1 MPTLLGK
8 TRSLSSRAFVKTGGC
23 ACARVTP
30 GVESDLVSVF
40 KDRGAVVTEASL
52 LLAVLF
58 LGSNFVAIKYTVG
71 EMPPLP
77 FVAARFTLAGLVALA
92 LVRAL
97 EPGGGPGRRDLFV
110 MAGVGILGVGANN
123 AAVTLGVSMTNASDT
138 ALIFA
143 SVPVWGMMLGSVL
156 GLERPTR
163 GGVIGVVVAIAGVGV
178 VVGGGLGGSGTSF
191 AGNLLVIV
199 ATVCWGSYA
208 VLSLPLLE
216 RHSPLVVAAYT
227 MLPAG
232 LAAWPFAL
240 SGLGGTEWGG
250 VGLGAWGAFAYST
263 FFVAAFGFWAWQR
276 GISGVGA
283 NRALVYQYLITLV
296 GVASGVVL
304 LGEGLTINKI
314 LGGAIILVGVYLARQ
329 R

>member
-1 MPTLLGK
+1 M
-8 TRSLSSRAFVKTGGC
+8 
-23 ACARVTP
+23 
-30 GVESDLVSVF
+30 
-40 KDRGAVVTEASL
+40 VTEASL

-58 LGSNFVAIKYTVG
+58 LGSNFVAVKYTVG
-71 EMPPLP
+71 EVPPLP

-97 EPGGGPGRRDLFV
+97 EPGGEPGRRDLLA
-110 MAGVGILGVGANN
+110 MAGVGVLGVGANN
-123 AAVTLGVSMTNASDT
+123 VAVTLGVSMTTASDT

-143 SVPVWGMMLGSVL
+143 SVPVWGMILGSVL

-163 GGVIGVVVAIAGVGV
+163 GGVLGVVVAIAGVGV
-178 VVGGGLGGSGTSF
+178 VVGGGLGGSGTSLV
-191 AGNLLVIV
+191 GNLLVIA

-208 VLSLPLLE
+208 VLSLSLLE
-216 RHSPLVVAAYT
+216 RHSPLAVAAYT

-240 SGLGGTEWGG
+240 AGLVGTDWRG
-250 VGLGAWGAFAYST
+250 VGGGAWAAFAYST

-296 GVASGVVL
+296 GVASGVAL
-304 LGEGLTINKI
+304 LGEGLTVNKI
-314 LGGAIILVGVYLARQ
+314 VGGVIILAGVYLARQ

>member
-1 MPTLLGK
+1 VGI
-8 TRSLSSRAFVKTGGC
+8 
-23 ACARVTP
+23 
-30 GVESDLVSVF
+30 F

-58 LGSNFVAIKYTVG
+58 LGSNFVAVKYTVG

-77 FVAARFTLAGLVALA
+77 FVAMRFTLAGLVALA
-92 LVRAL
+92 LVRLL
-97 EPGGGPGRRDLFV
+97 EPGGKPGRRDLLA

-123 AAVTLGVSMTNASDT
+123 VAVTLGVSMTTASDT

-143 SVPVWGMMLGSVL
+143 SVPVWGMVLGSVL

-163 GGVIGVVVAIAGVGV
+163 GGVLGVLVAIAGVGV
-178 VVGGGLGGSGTSF
+178 VVGGGLGGSGTSL

-208 VLSLPLLE
+208 VLSLPLLD

-232 LAAWPFAL
+232 LAAWPLAL
-240 SGLGGTEWGG
+240 TGLGGTGWGG
-250 VGLGAWGAFAYST
+250 VGGGAWAAFAYST

-296 GVASGVVL
+296 GVASGVAL
-304 LGEGLTINKI
+304 LGEGLTINKVV
-314 LGGAIILVGVYLARQ
+314 GGAIILAGVYLARRQ
-329 R
+329 

>member
-1 MPTLLGK
+1 MSG
-8 TRSLSSRAFVKTGGC
+8 
-23 ACARVTP
+23 
-30 GVESDLVSVF
+30 F
-40 KDRGAVVTEASL
+40 KDRAAVVTEASL

-58 LGSNFVAIKYTVG
+58 LGSNFVAVKYTVG
-71 EMPPLP
+71 EVPPLP

-97 EPGGGPGRRDLFV
+97 EPGGEPGRRDLLA
-110 MAGVGILGVGANN
+110 MAGVGVLGVGANN
-123 AAVTLGVSMTNASDT
+123 VAVTLGVSMTTASDT

-143 SVPVWGMMLGSVL
+143 SVPVWGMILGSVL

-163 GGVIGVVVAIAGVGV
+163 GGVLGVVVAIAGVGV
-178 VVGGGLGGSGTSF
+178 VVGGGLGGSGTSLV
-191 AGNLLVIV
+191 GNLLVIA
-199 ATVCWGSYA
+199 ATLCWGSYA
-208 VLSLPLLE
+208 VLSLSLLE
-216 RHSPLVVAAYT
+216 RHSPLAVAAYT

-240 SGLGGTEWGG
+240 AGLVGTDWGG
-250 VGLGAWGAFAYST
+250 VGGGAWAAFAYST

-296 GVASGVVL
+296 GVASGVAL
-304 LGEGLTINKI
+304 LGEGLTVNKI
-314 LGGAIILVGVYLARQ
+314 VGGVIILAGVYLARQ